1 MSRMSAWMILLAA
14 YLTDRVIG
22 DPRAI
27 PHPVVWMGKA
37 IVWLEHGIRRI
48 VREESRLK
56 WAGLLLP
63 LLLVTGSY
71 GIVELLLVLAEM
83 IHPWLARALEVWL
96 IASTI
101 AVKGLAEAGIGIY
114 QRLADSRLPEA
125 RQALSMVVGRDTE
138 QLDEREVARGAIET
152 VAENIVDAIV
162 SPLFYA
168 AIGGAPLAMAYRAVN
183 TLDSMVGYKN
193 ERYRQL
199 GWASARLDDA
209 ANYLPAR
216 LAALFLVAASWTMGL
231 NWRGAWAII
240 RRDARLHPSP
250 NSGWTEAGTA
260 GALDIQLGGTNYYQG
275 IPSLRA
281 KLGEPLRQIDAHDI
295 QVTVDLMK
303 RTSWMFLAVCLIG
316 LAAVG

>member
-1 MSRMSAWMILLAA
+1 MILLAA
-14 YLTDRVIG
+14 YLTDRMIG

-27 PHPVVWMGKA
+27 PHPVVWMGKV
-37 IVWLEHGIRRI
+37 IVWLEHGIRRH
-48 VREESRLK
+48 VRRESRLK
-56 WAGLLLP
+56 WAGMLLP
-63 LLLVTGSY
+63 LLLAGGSY
-71 GIVELLLVLAEM
+71 GIVELLLALAEM
-83 IHPWLARALEVWL
+83 IHPWLARALEVGL

-125 RQALSMVVGRDTE
+125 RKALSMVVGRDTE

-193 ERYRQL
+193 ERYRNL

-216 LAALFLVAASWTMGL
+216 LAAMFLVAASWTMGL
-231 NWRGAWAII
+231 NWRHAWTII

-260 GALDIQLGGTNYYQG
+260 GALSIQLGGTNYYQG

-316 LAAVG
+316 MTAFG